1 MSRLW
6 QAREFPLMLMILA
19 GSLAM
24 SLLSEVFLTPEN
36 LLATLLGLSFEAIVA
51 AGMTLLLV
59 SGGFDLSVGSTV
71 AMSGAVA
78 ALALKA
84 GLPVPVSILMGL
96 LAGATVG
103 LANGLLIALTRVNA
117 FIVTLGMMGIVRGIL
132 MVATEGR
139 NISGLPPAFNA
150 IGQSKLLGVQFPIW
164 AALAGVL
171 VGDLLLR
178 KFRFFRQSYY
188 IGGNERA
195 ALLSGIAVKRVKVVN
210 YALTGLLAGLAGV
223 LMTARLGAAT
233 VTAATGLELK
243 VISAAIIGGASL
255 QGGEGTVLGA
265 FLGAVL
271 MALITGALTLLGVS
285 IYWNTLVMGST
296 LLLAVMIDTWSRRRV
311 G

>member
-164 AALAGVL
+164 AALAVVL